1 MKAFE
6 RFFHGEYGGSRA
18 YLLSKAVL
26 LMLALDTW
34 MLMIGHAGR
43 YGIDGFNVA
52 HFEWLD
58 ALTPLPSAASYIAV
72 LLLTG
77 LLALCLVFT
86 GLCRIPAFALFLLY
100 TLSWSM
106 SMLDSYQHHYF
117 VSLVLLCLVFFPE
130 TSALELHPPRDAES
144 RGKKLRTAGATS
156 RAELS
161 GWMYVATLVA
171 SIAAYALID
180 AAGHSWVAFCL
191 LCGAIAI
198 ATWFYSPETGAPR
211 LRSGFGFSLLGV
223 TIAIVYGFTALAK
236 IDENW
241 MAGHTLLRLSA
252 AERIFA
258 PLADLGERW
267 GLPRDRAFA
276 TLSTLVIPQEFT
288 LGICY
293 LLSIPRDRSRKAW
306 LGFACWVGFGLAI
319 VLHVGAEA
327 MSLQIGWFSYYMLLL
342 GCCYLLPL
350 SIVDRLATL
359 FTWPGRWLDRRAQ
372 AWQQNPRRAS
382 AFGVGGLCLA
392 MALLLLA
399 GSRLDLPGALAA
411 SGIAA
416 SALAAVSL
424 WGRLL
429 HPARDRRPWAAAA
442 ALAAA
447 GMWLVIALSPVR
459 WDFYRFL
466 GGDLKRRG
474 ETAAALAA
482 YEHAERYAPPGA
494 SRKSRIIE
502 LREQLRRP

>member
-1 MKAFE
+1 VNALS
-6 RFFHGEYGGSRA
+6 RFFHGEYGASRA

-34 MLMIGHAGR
+34 ILMIGHAGR

-86 GLCRIPAFALFLLY
+86 GLQRLPAFALFLLY
-100 TLSWSM
+100 TFSWSM

-117 VSLVLLCLVFFPE
+117 VSLVLLCLVFFPQ
-130 TSALELHPPRDAES
+130 TSALELHPPHGTES
-144 RGKKLRTAGATS
+144 RDHKPGPGPAVA
-156 RAELS
+156 RAEAS
-161 GWMYVATLVA
+161 GWIYVAALVA
-171 SIAAYALID
+171 SIAGYSLID
-180 AAGHSWVAFCL
+180 AGGHTWVAFGLFCA
-191 LCGAIAI
+191 AIAL
-198 ATWFYSPETGAPR
+198 ATWFYSPQTGAPR

-223 TIAIVYGFTALAK
+223 TVAIVYGFTALAK

-241 MAGHTLLRLSA
+241 MAGHTLLRISA
-252 AERIFA
+252 AEKVFA
-258 PLADLGERW
+258 PLVDLGERW
-267 GLPRDRAFA
+267 GVPRQQAFA
-276 TLSTLVIPQEFT
+276 ALATLVIPQEFA
-288 LGICY
+288 LGLCY
-293 LLSIPRDRSRKAW
+293 LLSIPRDRSGKAW
-306 LGFACWVGFGLAI
+306 LRLACGVGFGLAI

-342 GCCYLLPL
+342 ACCYLLPL
-350 SIVDRLATL
+350 SIVDRLARL
-359 FTWPGRWLDRRAQ
+359 FTWPARWLDRRAQ
-372 AWQQNPRRAS
+372 AWEQSPGRAS
-382 AFGVGGLCLA
+382 AYGLASLCA
-392 MALLLLA
+392 TSALLLVA

-411 SGIAA
+411 CGIAA
-416 SALAAVSL
+416 ATLVVLSAWAWLAHRHRVL
-424 WGRLL
+424 
-429 HPARDRRPWAAAA
+429 RRWAAAV

-447 GMWLVIALSPVR
+447 GMWLAIALSPVR

-482 YEHAERYAPPGA
+482 YEHAEQYAPAGV
-494 SRKSRIIE
+494 SRKARIRE
-502 LREQLRRP
+502 LRKQLRKP

>member
-1 MKAFE
+1 MNAFE
-6 RFFHGEYGGSRA
+6 RFFHREYGASRA
-18 YLLSKAVL
+18 YLLSKAIL

-86 GLCRIPAFALFLLY
+86 GLQRVPAFALFLLY
-100 TLSWSM
+100 TFSWSM

-117 VSLVLLCLVFFPE
+117 VSLVLLCLVLFPQ
-130 TSALELHPPRDAES
+130 TSARELHPPREVES
-144 RGKKLRTAGATS
+144 GEHASGTAVAGS
-156 RAELS
+156 RAELF
-161 GWMYVATLVA
+161 GWIYVATLVA
-171 SIAAYALID
+171 SIAGYALID
-180 AAGHSWVAFCL
+180 SGGHTWVAFCL
-191 LCGAIAI
+191 LVGAIAL
-198 ATWFYSPETGAPR
+198 ATWFYSPGTHAPR

-223 TIAIVYGFTALAK
+223 TIAIVYGFTALSK

-241 MAGHTLLRLSA
+241 MAGHTLLRISA
-252 AERIFA
+252 AERVFA

-267 GLPRDRAFA
+267 GVPRDRAFA
-276 TLSTLVIPQEFT
+276 ALATLVIPQEFA
-288 LGICY
+288 LGVCY
-293 LLSIPRDRSRKAW
+293 LFSIGRDRSGNAW
-306 LGFACWVGFGLAI
+306 LQLGCWVGFGLAV

-327 MSLQIGWFSYYMLLL
+327 MGLQIGWFSYYMLLL
-342 GCCYLLPL
+342 ACCYLLPL

-359 FTWPGRWLDRRAQ
+359 FTWPARWLDRRAA
-372 AWQQNPRRAS
+372 AWEQSPRRAR
-382 AFGVGGLCLA
+382 AYGLGALA
-392 MALLLLA
+392 ATTALLLAA
-399 GSRLDLPGALAA
+399 GSQLDLPGALAA
-411 SGIAA
+411 SWIAA
-416 SALAAVSL
+416 SALGAVSL
-424 WGRLL
+424 WAWLL
-429 HPARDRRPWAAAA
+429 SPSRDPRRWAAAT

-447 GMWLVIALSPVR
+447 GMWLAIVLSPVR

-466 GGDLKRRG
+466 GGDLRRRG
-474 ETAAALAA
+474 EPAAALAA

-502 LREQLRRP
+502 LRKQLRKP

>member
-1 MKAFE
+1 VKAFD
-6 RFFHGEYGGSRA
+6 RFFHGEYGASRA

-86 GLCRIPAFALFLLY
+86 GLRRIPTFALFLLY
-100 TLSWSM
+100 TFSWSM

-130 TSALELHPPRDAES
+130 TSALELHPRSNGETRDRKRRAPA
-144 RGKKLRTAGATS
+144 AGP

-161 GWMYVATLVA
+161 GWTYVAALVA

-180 AAGHSWVAFCL
+180 ADGHTWVAFSL
-191 LCGAIAI
+191 LVTAIAL
-198 ATWFYSPETGAPR
+198 ATWFYSPATGAPL

-223 TIAIVYGFTALAK
+223 TIAIVYTFTALAK
-236 IDENW
+236 VDENW

-252 AERIFA
+252 AEKIFA
-258 PLADLGERW
+258 PLADLGERL
-267 GLPRDRAFA
+267 GVPRERAFA
-276 TLSTLVIPQEFT
+276 ALATMVIPQEFT

-293 LLSIPRDRSRKAW
+293 LLSIQRDRSDKAW
-306 LGFACWVGFGLAI
+306 LRVACLLGFGLAI

-327 MSLQIGWFSYYMLLL
+327 MGLQIGWFSYYMLLL
-342 GCCYLLPL
+342 ACCYLLPL

-359 FTWPGRWLDRRAQ
+359 FTWPARWLDLRAQ
-372 AWQQNPRRAS
+372 AWERTAQRAG
-382 AFGVGGLCLA
+382 AYGLIGLA
-392 MALLLLA
+392 LSTALLLVA
-399 GSRLDLPGALAA
+399 GSQLDLPGALAA

-416 SALAAVSL
+416 AALVAVTV
-424 WGRLL
+424 WAWFA
-429 HPARDRRPWAAAA
+429 HPRRDPRRWAAAA
-442 ALAAA
+442 ALAAT
-447 GMWLVIALSPVR
+447 GMWLTIAQSPVR

-474 ETAAALAA
+474 EAEAALAA
-482 YEHAERYAPPGA
+482 YEHGEKYAPPGA
-494 SRKSRIIE
+494 SRASRITE
-502 LREQLRRP
+502 LRKQLRKP